1 MNPLVDAGVAVVDAP
16 SARRRA
22 RRENRDEKLPIP
34 RTTVVVDLE
43 RERRDFEFAANF
55 SPVQASNAPAGG
67 LCASR

>member
-43 RERRDFEFAANF
+43 RRDFEFAANF